1 MGTNRTILIIDDDID
16 FQFMIGNT
24 LEKSGFLVKS
34 LLEGKIA
41 LAVDVAK
48 TCDLVLLDIELPG
61 SNGIEIGQM
70 LKAQHETLH
79 IPVIVLSGHSEVDK
93 MFVECQANAFI
104 QKPFSLSGLMNKIN
118 NLLAE
123 TINDYLRGQ
132 PSADQAT
139 GFLAASGPKVL

>member
-1 MGTNRTILIIDDDID
+1 MQMNRTILIIDDDID
-16 FQFMIGNT
+16 FQFMIGNI
-24 LEKSGFLVKS
+24 LEKCGYMVKS

-41 LAVDVAK
+41 VAMDVAK

-70 LKAQHETLH
+70 LKSQHETVH

-93 MFVECQANAFI
+93 MFAACQANAFI
-104 QKPFSLSGLMNKIN
+104 QKPFSLSCLVTKID

-123 TINDYLRGQ
+123 TVIDDPHDQ
-132 PSADQAT
+132 PSADRAT
-139 GFLAASGPKVL
+139 APLIT